1 MAPTSAHED
10 PVPILLM
17 GRHLHQGGVE
27 RDLTKVALHLD
38 RSRFSPHVATYFD
51 SGIRFEE
58 LRAAKVPLLHLPVT
72 SIVSCSAVKA
82 VWRLSRYV
90 LQHRIAVIHAFD
102 STSFLAAVVGR
113 LVRCP
118 IVLTS
123 QLSYRSILD
132 SRTALI
138 LRLSDRLTDAVQV
151 NCEAVRR
158 YMIDEEHVS
167 ADRLVLC
174 HNGVDTSI
182 FYPSQTSQA
191 RKRPELEGT
200 EVVVGTVCALR
211 PEKNLELLQE
221 GFANVRSSS
230 PSMKLVIVGSGT
242 ELCRLRE
249 NATRLGISDVSVFV
263 PATPEV
269 ATWMRAIDIFVL
281 PSYSE
286 AFSNSLL
293 EAMACG
299 CAAIGS
305 RVGGTPELIG
315 DNERG
320 LLFENGDAKG
330 LSNQLKRLIDDEH
343 QRRTLGSRAAAFA
356 KEKLNLDIA
365 IKRQSEIYESLLSRK
380 MAAMAQSVV
389 GCPRGMP
396 SSANLNERREA

>member
-1 MAPTSAHED
+1 MAPTSAPQD

-38 RSRFSPHVATYFD
+38 RSRFTPHVATYFD

-72 SIVSCSAVKA
+72 SIVSWSAVEA

-90 LQHRIAVIHAFD
+90 RQHRIAVIHAFD

-113 LVRCP
+113 LARRPV
-118 IVLTS
+118 VLTS

-167 ADRLVLC
+167 ADRLALC

-182 FYPSQTSQA
+182 FYPSQT
-191 RKRPELEGT
+191 RKPPELEGT

-221 GFANVRSSS
+221 GFASVRSSS
-230 PSMKLVIVGSGT
+230 LSMKLLIVGSGA
-242 ELCRLRE
+242 ELSRLRE
-249 NATRLGISDVSVFV
+249 NATRLGIADVSVFV

-320 LLFENGDAKG
+320 LLFESGDAKG
-330 LSNQLKRLIDDEH
+330 LSTQLQRLIDDEH

-356 KEKLNLDIA
+356 KEKLNLEIA
-365 IKRQSEIYESLLSRK
+365 IKRQSEIYQSLLSRK
-380 MAAMAQSVV
+380 MAAMTQSVL
-389 GCPRGMP
+389 GCPRRVP
-396 SSANLNERREA
+396 SSADLNERGGA

>member
-1 MAPTSAHED
+1 MAPTSAPQD

-27 RDLTKVALHLD
+27 RDLTKLALHLD
-38 RSRFSPHVATYFD
+38 RSRFTPHVATYFD

-58 LRAAKVPLLHLPVT
+58 LRAADVPLLHLPVT
-72 SIVSCSAVKA
+72 SIVSWSAVEA

-90 LQHRIAVIHAFD
+90 RQHRIALIHAFD

-182 FYPSQTSQA
+182 FYPSQT
-191 RKRPELEGT
+191 RRPPELEGT
-200 EVVVGTVCALR
+200 GVVVGTVCALR
-211 PEKNLELLQE
+211 PEKNLDLLQE
-221 GFANVRSSS
+221 GFASVRSSS
-230 PSMKLVIVGSGT
+230 PSMKLLIVGSGT

-249 NATRLGISDVSVFV
+249 NATRLGIADVSVFV

-269 ATWMRAIDIFVL
+269 ATWMQAIDIFVL

-320 LLFENGDAKG
+320 LLFESGDAKG
-330 LSNQLKRLIDDEH
+330 LSTQLQRLIDDEH

-356 KEKLNLDIA
+356 KEKLNLEIA
-365 IKRQSEIYESLLSRK
+365 IKRQSEIYQSLLSRK
-380 MAAMAQSVV
+380 MAAMAQSVL
-389 GCPRGMP
+389 GCPRRVP
-396 SSANLNERREA
+396 SSADLNERGGA